1 MAHIVPRQSQTK
13 TAHGATITDKTTSV
27 IHQKVREMQLISNRL
42 QVQTK
47 EKLAPPTQI
56 NH

>member
-13 TAHGATITDKTTSV
+13 EACGATITDKTTTV
-27 IHQKVREMQLISNRL
+27 IHQEVPEMQLISNCL

-47 EKLAPPTQI
+47 EKLAPLAQI
-56 NH
+56 TH